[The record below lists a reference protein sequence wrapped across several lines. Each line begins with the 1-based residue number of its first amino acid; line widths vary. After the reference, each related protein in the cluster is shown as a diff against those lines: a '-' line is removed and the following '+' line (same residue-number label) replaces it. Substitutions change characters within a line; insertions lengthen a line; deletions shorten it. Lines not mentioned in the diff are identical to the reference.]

1 MPQYSRSN
9 PSPRYARLLAQYR
22 EMHREGEVHLG
33 IPPDETFPGKSLPP
47 QAGHIKRLVD
57 LTAAKTILDY
67 GSGKGQ
73 QYRPLPFT
81 DPGGTVHLGI
91 PAWWGAEVRCY
102 DPAYEPYSAAPAG
115 KFDGVIS
122 TDVLEHCPEEDMPWI
137 VEELFGFA
145 TKFAFA
151 NVACF
156 PARKRLPNG
165 QNAHCTV
172 RPLKW
177 WRGLIEKVA
186 ARYPAVL
193 YEFRFQLRERTTG
206 GADAMVEKVLTNVGR
221 WQAPPARAHTRA

>member
-1 MPQYSRSN
+1 MPQYTRSN

-22 EMHREGEVHLG
+22 EMHRDGEIHLG
-33 IPPDETFPGKSLPP
+33 IPPDQTFPGKSLPP
-47 QAGHIKRLVD
+47 QAGHIKRLID
-57 LTAAKTILDY
+57 STGARTILDY

-73 QYRPLPFT
+73 QYQPLPFT

-91 PAWWGAEVRCY
+91 RAWWGVEVRCY
-102 DPAYEPYSAAPAG
+102 DPGYPPYAVLPEG

-137 VEELFGFA
+137 VGELFGYA
-145 TKFAFA
+145 TKFVFA

-177 WRGLIEKVA
+177 WRELIEKIA
-186 ARYPAVL
+186 ARHPATL
-193 YEFRFQLRERTTG
+193 YEFRFQVIERKPG
-206 GADAMVEKVLTNVGR
+206 GEDAMVEKLLASLDR
-221 WQAPPARAHTRA
+221 PQSAQAQTRA

>member
-1 MPQYSRSN
+1 MPQFTRAN

-22 EMHREGEVHLG
+22 EMHREGERHLG
-33 IPPDETFPGKSLPP
+33 ISPEYTFPGKSLPP
-47 QAGHIKRLVD
+47 QAPHIKRLID
-57 LTAAKTILDY
+57 LTGAKTILDY

-91 PAWWGAEVRCY
+91 AAWWGVEVRCY
-102 DPAYEPYSAAPAG
+102 DPGYEPYAELPLG

-137 VEELFGFA
+137 VGELFGYARRFV
-145 TKFAFA
+145 FA

-177 WRGLIEKVA
+177 WRELIEKTA
-186 ARYPAVL
+186 ARHPAVL
-193 YEFRFQLRERTTG
+193 YEFRLQLIDRTSG
-206 GADAMVEKVLTNVGR
+206 GEDRLVEKVLAKLD
-221 WQAPPARAHTRA
+221 QAHT

>member
-1 MPQYSRSN
+1 VPQYSRSN

-22 EMHREGEVHLG
+22 QMHRDGEVHLR
-33 IPPDETFPGKSLPP
+33 IPPDETFPGLSLPP
-47 QAGHIKRLVD
+47 QAGHIKRLID
-57 LTAAKTILDY
+57 LTGAKAILDY

-73 QYRPLPFT
+73 QYQPLPFT

-91 PAWWGAEVRCY
+91 RAWWGVEVRCY
-102 DPAYEPYSAAPAG
+102 DPGYEPHATPPEG

-137 VEELFGFA
+137 VGELFGHA
-145 TKFAFA
+145 TRFVFA

-156 PARKRLPNG
+156 PAEKRLPNG

-177 WRGLIEKVA
+177 WRELIDRVA
-186 ARYPAVL
+186 ARHPAVL
-193 YEFRFQLRERTTG
+193 YEFRFQLLERKPG
-206 GADAMVEKVLTNVGR
+206 GEDAMVEKVLTNLDR
-221 WQAPPARAHTRA
+221 WPSARAQARA